1 MLEKEFKYYKEHQE
15 ELVKKYNGKFVVIKD
30 EKVVGVYD
38 SEIDA
43 LVDSQK
49 TLQLGTFL
57 IQQVLPGSEGYSQ
70 TYHSRVAFARGST

>member
-15 ELVKKYNGKFVVIKD
+15 ELVAKYNGKFVVIRD

-43 LVDSQK
+43 LVESQK
-49 TLQLGTFL
+49 FMPLGTFL
-57 IQQVLPGSEGYSQ
+57 IQHVLPGSEGYTQ
-70 TYHSRVAFARGST
+70 TYHSRVTFAQGTI